1 MKRREFMAL
10 LGGAATWPQT
20 LLAQTP
26 RQRPLVGVLL
36 YGPLQNFRTFPVWA
50 ALLEGMRER
59 GQIEGR
65 TFDIVLRSADGRP
78 EGVHRR
84 PAEWVAHARCATD
97 CVAPSCA
104 RPASLQNQ
112 TTMLGQMVTS
122 GHFSDENEVGRSME
136 LLISARIGP
145 SRSLAER
152 RDIHSW
158 STTNALHFISRSASD
173 SQASM

>member
-1 MKRREFMAL
+1 
-10 LGGAATWPQT
+10 
-20 LLAQTP
+20 
-26 RQRPLVGVLL
+26 
-36 YGPLQNFRTFPVWA
+36 
-50 ALLEGMRER
+50 
-59 GQIEGR
+59 QIEGR
-65 TFDIVLRSADGRP
+65 TFDLVLRSADGRP

-84 PAEWVAHARCATD
+84 PAEWVAHTRCATD
-97 CVAPSCA
+97 CVAHSCA

-152 RDIHSW
+152 RDIHSFHVQQATPKPAC
-158 STTNALHFISRSASD
+158 STCRGIPCRLQLSRTQLGGYRAVP
-173 SQASM
+173 